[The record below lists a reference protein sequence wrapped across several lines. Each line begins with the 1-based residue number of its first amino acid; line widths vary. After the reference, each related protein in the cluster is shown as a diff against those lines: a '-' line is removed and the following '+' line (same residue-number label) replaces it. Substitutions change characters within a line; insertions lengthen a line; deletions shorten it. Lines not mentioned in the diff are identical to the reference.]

1 MIVDVHTHT
10 PQGGPG
16 ATPPPDSAPAQR
28 RADRVPMR
36 PDRPDRSWVTWDEYI
51 AAMAPVDRACV
62 FNIAAPPPGDPHPF
76 GGPDAGS
83 VAYRAAPQVNDQ
95 TAALVRAYPEKLIG
109 FMSVHPR
116 DPGMLEEME
125 RARQDLGLRGI
136 KLGPNYQNFDPLGE
150 DAFRLYAR
158 AQEMR
163 LPILFH
169 QGTSPVRFA
178 DLDYAHP
185 RHIDRVATRF
195 PELRIVLAHL
205 AHPWQIDAIAVIRKH
220 PHVWA
225 DVSALH
231 YRPWSYYTS
240 LRLATEWSVLHKLL
254 LGSDFPVATPQET
267 MEAMPHINDILEG
280 TKLPPVPVD
289 ELRRVVERDALD
301 ALGIGAR

>member
-10 PQGGPG
+10 PRLRRATVG
-16 ATPPPDSAPAQR
+16 AAPAAEAG
-28 RADRVPMR
+28 RAAMR
-36 PDRPDRSWVTWDEYI
+36 PDRPDPANVTWDEYI
-51 AAMAPVDRACV
+51 ATMAYVDRACV
-62 FNIAAPPPGDPHPF
+62 FNIAAPPAGDPGDA
-76 GGPDAGS
+76 GGPAAGAVS
-83 VAYRAAPQVNDQ
+83 FGPTREVNNQ
-95 TAALVRAYPEKLIG
+95 TAALVRAYPDKLIG

-116 DPGMLEEME
+116 DPQVLEEME
-125 RARQDLGLRGI
+125 WAARDLGLRGI

-150 DAFRLYAR
+150 AACRLYTR
-158 AQEMR
+158 AQEMG

-185 RHIDRVATRF
+185 RHIDRLATRF

-205 AHPWQIDAIAVIRKH
+205 AHPWQADCIAVIRKH

-225 DVSALH
+225 DISALH

-254 LGSDFPVATPQET
+254 FGSDFPVATPQET
-267 MEAMPHINDILEG
+267 AEAMPHINDILEG
-280 TKLPPVPVD
+280 TKLPPVPID
-289 ELRRVVERDALD
+289 ELHKVLERDT
-301 ALGIGAR
+301 LGILGLA